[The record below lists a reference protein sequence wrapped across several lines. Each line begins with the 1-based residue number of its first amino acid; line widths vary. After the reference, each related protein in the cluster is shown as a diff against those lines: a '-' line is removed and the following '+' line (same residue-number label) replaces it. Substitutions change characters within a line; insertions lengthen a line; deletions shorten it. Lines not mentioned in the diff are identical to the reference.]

1 MPCWDSYL
9 YAKELKEK
17 QCEKHQDECSDIK
30 CLELKIH
37 KLTEMLCSLCK
48 RVESAWPT
56 VFVEEREL
64 GDWWRNHKSDDQVI
78 KEIEE
83 MRSMKKQLEDLEERI
98 SIALKK

>member
-9 YAKELKEK
+9 YMKENREKE
-17 QCEKHQDECSDIK
+17 CEKHQDG
-30 CLELKIH
+30 CLEIELLESKIH

-64 GDWWRNHKSDDQVI
+64 GDWWRSHKADDQVI
-78 KEIEE
+78 KQIEE
-83 MRSMKKQLEDLEERI
+83 IRILKKQLEDIEQRI
-98 SIALKK
+98 AIALEK